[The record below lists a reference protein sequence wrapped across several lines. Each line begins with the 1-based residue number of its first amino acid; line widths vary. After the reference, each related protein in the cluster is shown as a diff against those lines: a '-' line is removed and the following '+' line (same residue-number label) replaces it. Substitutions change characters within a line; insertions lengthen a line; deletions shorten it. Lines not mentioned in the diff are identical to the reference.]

1 MPLGIE
7 RINARR
13 QQPNEHINFIKPLD
27 GPDKNLSED
36 FLQRIAAICK
46 PIMRANH
53 LAVMSLE
60 EHRCNPEFLGR
71 NFNAG
76 EVIQLVLKAPSG
88 HWLPF
93 KFVQMVMMHELAH
106 CKQMNHSKAFW
117 KVKDQYSTELKAL
130 WQKGYTGDGMWSR
143 GRTLLTGQYDEA
155 SLGSE
160 ETLPE
165 HLCGGTFR
173 SSGKRKRAAKP
184 KLSYKERKERTI
196 VKKFGVNGVALG
208 ADEETKAKLE
218 KGKKTAGNPR
228 VAGSN
233 RGRELRAMAALSRFM
248 TTAGEDNM
256 AKAEDEVARS
266 GSETESD
273 WEAGPSDPE
282 EAVDSNGNKV
292 HDGKGRTLIRICD
305 DEDPD
310 ENNVKD
316 EMSELLKF
324 GMTEDRKNTNNIVRA
339 NIEAE
344 NKPSM
349 SQNPSNEEGTDGS
362 TVLTQEQRIMSS
374 SEVSTATTSTTP
386 TCPVCSVENSIGSPT
401 CMVCANVLDPTKVLD
416 VWKCQSEVCRGGRGV
431 PYTNAGDYGVCGLC
445 GEKPRDSVKARSV
458 VYFPEVL

>member
-27 GPDKNLSED
+27 GPDKDISED

-46 PIMRANH
+46 PIMRSNH

-60 EHRCNPEFLGR
+60 EHKCNPEFLGR

-143 GRTLLTGQYDEA
+143 GRTLLTGQYDQA

-160 ETLPE
+160 ETLPD

-184 KLSYKERKERTI
+184 KLSHKDRKERTI
-196 VKKFGVNGVALG
+196 AKKFGVNGVALG

-218 KGKKTAGNPR
+218 KGKKTASNPR

-233 RGRELRAMAALSRFM
+233 RGRELRAMAALSRFT
-248 TTAGEDNM
+248 TTAENDNK
-256 AKAEDEVARS
+256 AKADDELAQS

-273 WEAGPSDPE
+273 WEAGLSDLE
-282 EAVDSNGNKV
+282 EAVDSDGRKL
-292 HDGKGRTLIRICD
+292 HDDKGRTLIRVCD

-310 ENNVKD
+310 EINVKD
-316 EMSELLKF
+316 EMSELRRF
-324 GMTEDRKNTNNIVRA
+324 GGAEDGKKTNKSIVPGR
-339 NIEAE
+339 IEAE
-344 NKPSM
+344 SKSSV
-349 SQNPSNEEGTDGS
+349 SQSPANEGTHRS
-362 TVLTQEQRIMSS
+362 PTLNQVRRIMPSTG
-374 SEVSTATTSTTP
+374 VSTETVSRTP
-386 TCPVCSVENSIGSPT
+386 ACPVCSAENNVGSPT
-401 CMVCANVLDPTKVLD
+401 CMVCANVLDPKKVLD
-416 VWKCQSEVCRGGRGV
+416 VWKCQSDVCRGGL
-431 PYTNAGDYGVCGLC
+431 YTNAGDYGVCGLC
-445 GEKPRDSVKARSV
+445 GEKPRDSATGHR
-458 VYFPEVL
+458 VYYPEVL

>member
-27 GPDKNLSED
+27 GPDKEFSED
-36 FLQRIAAICK
+36 FLERIAASCK
-46 PIMRANH
+46 PIMRSNH

-60 EHRCNPEFLGR
+60 EHKCNPEFLGR

-143 GRTLLTGQYDEA
+143 GRTLLTGQYDQA

-160 ETLPE
+160 ESLPE

-173 SSGKRKRAAKP
+173 SSGKRKRTAKP

-196 VKKFGVNGVALG
+196 AKKFGVNGVALG

-218 KGKKTAGNPR
+218 KGKKTANNPR

-233 RGRELRAMAALSRFM
+233 RGRELRAMAALSRFTP
-248 TTAGEDNM
+248 TTENV
-256 AKAEDEVARS
+256 KAEDELVQS

-273 WEAGPSDPE
+273 WEAGLSDPE
-282 EAVDSNGNKV
+282 EAVGSDGKKLL
-292 HDGKGRTLIRICD
+292 DGKGRTLIRVCD

-310 ENNVKD
+310 EINVKD
-316 EMSELLKF
+316 EMSELRKF
-324 GMTEDRKNTNNIVRA
+324 GVAEDSKKTNKPLVPVR
-339 NIEAE
+339 IEAAT
-344 NKPSM
+344 KSSM
-349 SQNPSNEEGTDGS
+349 SQTPTEGTHRS
-362 TVLTQEQRIMSS
+362 TNLSQERRAKPSIG
-374 SEVSTATTSTTP
+374 VSTDTASRTTA
-386 TCPVCSVENSIGSPT
+386 CPVCSAEHSVGSLT
-401 CMVCANVLDPTKVLD
+401 CMVCANVLDPKMVLD
-416 VWKCQSEVCRGGRGV
+416 VWKCQSEVCRGGL
-431 PYTNAGDYGVCGLC
+431 YTNAGDYGVCGLC
-445 GEKPRDSVKARSV
+445 GEKPRDSGRPRTI
-458 VYFPEVL
+458 YFPEIL